1 MCGSRR
7 HPNPDLGH
15 FNLNSL
21 TLNAPEV
28 TLALYL
34 EDEGCVHVRL
44 EAGGHLDDLAVLR
57 PQRLPHGGQQ
67 VDVGRAAGAWF
78 SRSYVLACDFIDC
91 RLIVM
96 GINEVLMHFLSKTC
110 NIAPE
115 GA

>member
-1 MCGSRR
+1 M
-7 HPNPDLGH
+7 
-15 FNLNSL
+15 
-21 TLNAPEV
+21 V
-28 TLALYL
+28 LYS

-67 VDVGRAAGAWF
+67 VDVGEAAGAW
-78 SRSYVLACDFIDC
+78 SYVLACDF

-115 GA
+115 EA

>member
-1 MCGSRR
+1 MWKKK
-7 HPNPDLGH
+7 NIPDLGH

-28 TLALYL
+28 TLVLFL
-34 EDEGCVHVRL
+34 EDEWCVHVRL

-78 SRSYVLACDFIDC
+78 SRSYI
-91 RLIVM
+91 
-96 GINEVLMHFLSKTC
+96 
-110 NIAPE
+110 
-115 GA
+115 